1 MLVGLDNATV
11 GCFVFTPLLLVII
24 PSKVFLKELIHAD
37 PLNHGFPHEAKVNDD
52 SGVRHFG
59 KAPWILRLM
68 VFSRR
73 VVDDPLG
80 YLVLGFPDTNS
91 WLQHH
96 CWEESNAIS
105 LSSYLQV
112 AACYPLCP
120 SALTIASQF
129 RCSCD

>member
-96 CWEESNAIS
+96 CWEESNAF
-105 LSSYLQV
+105 
-112 AACYPLCP
+112 LCH
-120 SALTIASQF
+120 LTFKLLHVIPYAHTH
-129 RCSCD
+129 